1 MVVAAPNIPVTG
13 FHAVEVRKSISPNLS
28 IASEDSFK
36 STTMMPMIN
45 MMTVKDATA
54 VREKKSSSGICFFG
68 DMANERTF
76 PDYRGFIRKTCD

>member
-13 FHAVEVRKSISPNLS
+13 FHAVEVRKSISPNFP

-36 STTMMPMIN
+36 STEIMPMIK

-54 VREKKSSSGICFFG
+54 VREEKKRSGKFFFG
-68 DMANERTF
+68 KMAKERTF
-76 PDYRGFIRKTCD
+76 LIYSR

>member
-13 FHAVEVRKSISPNLS
+13 FHAVEVRKSISPNFP

-36 STTMMPMIN
+36 STEMMPMIK

-54 VREKKSSSGICFFG
+54 VREKKSSSGMFFFG
-68 DMANERTF
+68 DMANEMTF
-76 PDYRGFIRKTCD
+76 LQYRMIPNKT